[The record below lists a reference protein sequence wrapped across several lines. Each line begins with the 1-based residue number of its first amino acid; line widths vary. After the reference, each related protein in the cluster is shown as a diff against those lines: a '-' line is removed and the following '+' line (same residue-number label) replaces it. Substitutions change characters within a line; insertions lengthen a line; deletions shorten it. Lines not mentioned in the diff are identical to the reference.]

1 MTLIIILVALG
12 LDYVVAGLER
22 ARGAG
27 WFIRLYHALDERLA
41 RYALWDGILGL
52 VGLLLIP
59 LVPLYLAL
67 YLSHE
72 YASPLELLPSLLV
85 LVYCLAPEGLNRR
98 LKQRIRSLTGPE
110 VELAPDPGA
119 VKAAEDE
126 AALIG
131 ATLVEAHRRA
141 FAVLFWFIVS
151 GPVLAL
157 LYRLVERLHAELRGA
172 QSGLADYT
180 QLLLNILE
188 WPSARLLALGLAL
201 AGNLVEAL
209 PDWQKS
215 EHLSFA
221 VNNDVLIKSGLG
233 ALQYKPGPA
242 TDPATE
248 ESHWIA
254 ELKALLDRTLII
266 WLAILAIMTLA
277 GKLA

>member
-22 ARGAG
+22 ARGAC
-27 WFIRLYHALDERLA
+27 WFIRLYHALEKRLA
-41 RYALWDGILGL
+41 RHALWDGILGL
-52 VGLLLIP
+52 IGLLLIP

-72 YASPLELLPSLLV
+72 YAPPLELLPSLLV
-85 LVYCLAPEGLNRR
+85 LVYCLAPRDLNRR
-98 LKQRIRSLTGPE
+98 LKQRIRALTGPE
-110 VELAPDPGA
+110 VELAPDPAA

-157 LYRLVERLHAELRGA
+157 LYRLVERLHAELKDT

-233 ALQYKPGPA
+233 ALQYKPGA
-242 TDPATE
+242 AGDPVTQ

>member
-12 LDYVVAGLER
+12 LDYVFGGLER

-27 WFIRLYHALDERLA
+27 WFIRLYRALETRLA
-41 RYALWDGILGL
+41 SYAAWDGSLGL
-52 VGLLLIP
+52 LALLLIP
-59 LVPLYLAL
+59 LLPFYLAF

-72 YASPLELLPSLLV
+72 YAGPLDLLLALV
-85 LVYCLAPEGLNRR
+85 ILVYCLAPEALNRR
-98 LKQRIRSLTGPE
+98 LKQRIKALTGDEDEAEP
-110 VELAPDPGA
+110 AP
-119 VKAAEDE
+119 AAADDKDE

-131 ATLVEAHRRA
+131 ATLVEAHRRT

-157 LYRLVERLHAELRGA
+157 LYRLVERLHAELKETG
-172 QSGLADYT
+172 SGFADST
-180 QLLLNILE
+180 ELLLNILE
-188 WPSARLLALGLAL
+188 WPSSRLLIVGLAL
-201 AGNLVEAL
+201 AGSLVEAL

-233 ALQYKPGPA
+233 ALQYKAAAEGPEA
-242 TDPATE
+242 EPSYWT
-248 ESHWIA
+248 A
-254 ELKALLDRTLII
+254 ELKSLLNRTLII
-266 WLAILAIMTLA
+266 WLAILGIMTLA